1 MNSSRPAFPGRRARR
16 VASRRLGLRS
26 PRARVTAVSL
36 RTRVTAVASL
46 AITVA
51 VVLGVLVMYLL
62 QMQSVH
68 RTIDSQLRTYA
79 AQIAQSAPTGNWPRP
94 LAASSLDPD
103 AEAQVLGPGGR
114 VLAATRTLVG
124 LPPVYTLPAGS
135 GTPVRQKAA
144 DGVIPNDIHIV
155 AVRTTVAGRP
165 VTVITTTSTGL
176 LSHVNSEFLRH
187 LLWGLPVI
195 LILAAGTV
203 WLVVGRALRP
213 VERIR
218 HAVTDITS
226 ADLSQRVP
234 EPGTSDE
241 IGHLAHTMNDMLTR
255 LDEAAKKQRRFVA
268 DASHELRSPL
278 AAIRTTLEV
287 GLAHPDRAPW
297 PTIAERAAQQSLRL
311 EELIQQLLLL
321 ARADERLLS
330 AQQVPVD
337 VDALLQ
343 DIRATTVAHHLD
355 IDLQLAPG
363 ALTMGSPD
371 HLGRMFRNIIDNAI
385 RYADHRVVISAA
397 TARGSVQVE
406 ISDDG
411 PGIPAEERER
421 IFDRFVRLDSSRER
435 GGGTTGLGLAIAREI
450 VTAHGGRIVIAESP
464 TGGARVVITLPS
476 ATGAQTNSQQSRAP
490 RADPA
495 RPAQES
501 P

>member
-165 VTVITTTSTGL
+165 VTIITTTSTGL
-176 LSHVNSEFLRH
+176 LSQVNSEFLRH

-234 EPGTSDE
+234 EPGTADE
-241 IGHLAHTMNDMLTR
+241 IGHLAHTMNDMLAR
-255 LDEAAKKQRRFVA
+255 LEDAARRQRRFVA

-278 AAIRTTLEV
+278 AAIRTTLEI
-287 GLAHPDRAPW
+287 GLAYPDRALW
-297 PTIAERAAQQSLRL
+297 PVIAERAAAQSARL
-311 EELIQQLLLL
+311 EELIEQLVLL
-321 ARADERLLS
+321 AKADERQLS
-330 AQQVPVD
+330 ARREPVD
-337 VDALLQ
+337 LTAVLSD
-343 DIRATTVAHHLD
+343 TVAHLPVHRAEIYLD
-355 IDLQLAPG
+355 AGANLAATG
-363 ALTMGSPD
+363 DAD
-371 HLGRMFRNIIDNAI
+371 HLERLFRNIIDNAL
-385 RYADHRVVISAA
+385 RYTASRVVITAA
-397 TARGSVQVE
+397 ASGYVARIE
-406 ISDDG
+406 IDDDG
-411 PGIPAEERER
+411 PGVPAADRSR
-421 IFDRFVRLDSSRER
+421 VFDRFVRLDPSRER
-435 GGGTTGLGLAIAREI
+435 GTGTTGLGLAIAREI
-450 VTAHGGRIVIAESP
+450 ALAHHGEISLLGRPGGG
-464 TGGARVVITLPS
+464 TRVVVTLPLRQL
-476 ATGAQTNSQQSRAP
+476 GDDHP
-490 RADPA
+490 
-495 RPAQES
+495 
-501 P
+501 

>member
-1 MNSSRPAFPGRRARR
+1 MNSSPPAFPGRRARR

-26 PRARVTAVSL
+26 PRTRVTAVSL

-68 RTIDSQLRTYA
+68 RPIDSQLRTYA

-155 AVRTTVAGRP
+155 AVRSTVAGRP
-165 VTVITTTSTGL
+165 VTIITTTSPGL
-176 LSHVNSEFLRH
+176 LSQVNSEFLRH

-255 LDEAAKKQRRFVA
+255 LDEAAQKQRRFVA

-330 AQQVPVD
+330 AQQVPVG
-337 VDALLQ
+337 V
-343 DIRATTVAHHLD
+343 
-355 IDLQLAPG
+355 
-363 ALTMGSPD
+363 
-371 HLGRMFRNIIDNAI
+371 
-385 RYADHRVVISAA
+385 
-397 TARGSVQVE
+397 
-406 ISDDG
+406 
-411 PGIPAEERER
+411 
-421 IFDRFVRLDSSRER
+421 
-435 GGGTTGLGLAIAREI
+435 
-450 VTAHGGRIVIAESP
+450 
-464 TGGARVVITLPS
+464 
-476 ATGAQTNSQQSRAP
+476 
-490 RADPA
+490 
-495 RPAQES
+495 
-501 P
+501 